1 MVLLRRSHAPQVE
14 ITPAHAQGLSF
25 PALLA
30 HARCSPQGGLVGNET
45 LAEDIYLSVKQSSG
59 LTQGMTV
66 TGIAAVVVATVGM
79 CGSVRGSPKCLYCY
93 AVSSMT
99 IIVCQ
104 SIFIAMLNFSVE
116 DLDATVKTM
125 IQDSDAAKDLVRQ
138 NGQQAFYV
146 GLFAFAIEVL
156 GFAGSLLARE
166 ALTRSMFDEEF
177 RLGMYKDDLNQQL
190 DGLNDELYTMTE
202 GAPDGPAGWLQRG
215 TSMMQLAGKT
225 RC

>member
-1 MVLLRRSHAPQVE
+1 MSMVLLRRSHASQVE

-25 PALLA
+25 SALLA

-125 IQDSDAAKDLVRQ
+125 IQDSDAAKDLVRMYMSM
-138 NGQQAFYV
+138 FV
-146 GLFAFAIEVL
+146 GPAH
-156 GFAGSLLARE
+156 LLAAAVYIHILINICIYVFICIGTPKR
-166 ALTRSMFDEEF
+166 AAGILCRSLCICH
-177 RLGMYKDDLNQQL
+177 RGA
-190 DGLNDELYTMTE
+190 GLRRV
-202 GAPDGPAGWLQRG
+202 AAGP
-215 TSMMQLAGKT
+215 
-225 RC
+225 

>member
-1 MVLLRRSHAPQVE
+1 MSVVLLRRSHAPQVE

-25 PALLA
+25 SALLA
-30 HARCSPQGGLVGNET
+30 HSRCSPQGGLVGNET

-125 IQDSDAAKDLVRQ
+125 IQDSDAAKDLVRMYMSMFV
-138 NGQQAFYV
+138 GQAH
-146 GLFAFAIEVL
+146 
-156 GFAGSLLARE
+156 LLAAAVYIHILINICIYVFICIGTPKR
-166 ALTRSMFDEEF
+166 AAGILCRSLCICH
-177 RLGMYKDDLNQQL
+177 RGA
-190 DGLNDELYTMTE
+190 GLRRVAAGPR
-202 GAPDGPAGWLQRG
+202 GAYSKYVRRG
-215 TSMMQLAGKT
+215 VSSGHV
-225 RC
+225 